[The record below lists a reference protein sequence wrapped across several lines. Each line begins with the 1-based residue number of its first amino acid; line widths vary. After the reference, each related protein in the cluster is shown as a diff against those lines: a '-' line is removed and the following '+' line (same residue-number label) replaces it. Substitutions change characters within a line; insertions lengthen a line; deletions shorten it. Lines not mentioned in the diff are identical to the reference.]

1 VPLDGRADVYSLG
14 CVLYECLTGNVPF
27 SRDSRLAVAWAH
39 LEEEPPSASEHNPDL
54 PEAIDPVIVKAMA
67 KSPEE
72 RYPTCAALIAAAEEA
87 LGLREPPIFR
97 RGRVLLLGAAAIVVL
112 VVAAVAAALGIRGTR
127 DASVPAPT
135 VRLNTLVR
143 IDPARNEVSE
153 VVDIGPQPSATA
165 VGGRS
170 VWVYNH
176 GGGTVSEIDPA
187 TNDVRQTIALSARP
201 VDLSLLAGPVLDAD
215 EAGAWLVGVD
225 GGGDGFLT
233 RVLRGNGGKREY
245 RVDVEPKAVAI
256 GEGAVW
262 LLGVGSRGNQVLR
275 VDPATGGVTARVRFP
290 ASAQIDSLT
299 LGPQAVWVVASSSAT
314 LYRIDPRS
322 AKVTGHRDIGERAGR
337 PNFRFGYVWVGVSDG
352 GGDTVLVDART
363 LMIVAHLGCC
373 ALDVGSNASGYG
385 SIWMADSQTG
395 EVVRFD
401 GETKQIVDTIA
412 VTDAP
417 AWGGP
422 CMTSIAAGAGGVW
435 VTAAPAYACPG

>member
-1 VPLDGRADVYSLG
+1 M
-14 CVLYECLTGNVPF
+14 PF